1 MRLEQK
7 EVQEMGPCIYNFYSM
22 DTLNDSV
29 VFAS

>member
-1 MRLEQK
+1 MRLESRELQDI
-7 EVQEMGPCIYNFYSM
+7 GPAVYNFYSM